1 MLQQIK
7 SEGVSFAW
15 QRVSDSV
22 GLAARLAQRHVSEK
36 VNAEKSLDGVD
47 EQENIIQVVF
57 NCEENALRNAQYESR

>member
-7 SEGVSFAW
+7 DEGISLAW

-36 VNAEKSLDGVD
+36 VNIERGSENIDT
-47 EQENIIQVVF
+47 EENIIQVF
-57 NCEENALRNAQYESR
+57 IEC